1 MRKLEKFDGTK
12 TYMFPNGSVATPTI
26 MRQKY
31 PALDYFTHII
41 ETDEGGEVC
50 FAVQNLSAMRTLNKI
65 DASLSEADAIAAIQ
79 TIINT
84 EPVQEVS
91 AEERIAAALE
101 YQNIASM
108 TDTTTN

>member
-1 MRKLEKFDGTK
+1 
-12 TYMFPNGSVATPTI
+12 
-26 MRQKY
+26 
-31 PALDYFTHII
+31 
-41 ETDEGGEVC
+41 
-50 FAVQNLSAMRTLNKI
+50 MRTLNKI